1 MLNAWGSAPRPA
13 PAEPPASAADAP
25 APDAASAPVSTGSN
39 WEEEW
44 DMDFFPTEQL
54 EEDDESASGAEMCF
68 GDEVVVAV
76 AAAESPEASS
86 SPHSRRRRRR
96 SRRKRAL
103 VSSYADLSSPDTNL
117 SPDEDLSRSVFLR
130 CLSEDSALLRG
141 TALRQMRLRPKEY
154 Q

>member
-1 MLNAWGSAPRPA
+1 MLNAWGSAPRSA

-44 DMDFFPTEQL
+44 DMGFFPTEQL

-86 SPHSRRRRRR
+86 SPHPRRRR

-103 VSSYADLSSPDTNL
+103 VSSNADLSSSDTNL
-117 SPDEDLSRSVFLR
+117 SPGENPSRSVFLR
-130 CLSEDSALLRG
+130 CLSEDFG
-141 TALRQMRLRPKEY
+141 
-154 Q
+154 